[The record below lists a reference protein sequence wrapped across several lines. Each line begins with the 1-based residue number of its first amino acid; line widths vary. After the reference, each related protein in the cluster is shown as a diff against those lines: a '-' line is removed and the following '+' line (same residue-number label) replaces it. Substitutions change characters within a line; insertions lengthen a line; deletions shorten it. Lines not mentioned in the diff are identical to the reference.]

1 MQSLIQTRETINT
14 LQLTNLGSKH
24 YFLFIFF
31 ANNWLFPRSSEKV
44 NSGAHK
50 KKRTKEKQTHFHV
63 VKYFYAFRLSM
74 PGQRRKKVSFTAR
87 Q

>member
-50 KKRTKEKQTHFHV
+50 KKNGQKKNKHIFMLLNIFMRFGCRCPDKG
-63 VKYFYAFRLSM
+63 VK
-74 PGQRRKKVSFTAR
+74 K
-87 Q
+87 